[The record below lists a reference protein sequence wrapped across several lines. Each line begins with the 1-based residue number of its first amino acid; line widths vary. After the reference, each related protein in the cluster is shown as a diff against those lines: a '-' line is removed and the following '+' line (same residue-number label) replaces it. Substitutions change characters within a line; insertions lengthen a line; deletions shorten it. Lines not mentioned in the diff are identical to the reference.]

1 MLFTPHRTVIVL
13 LAATLVVMPA
23 CGGGSTGTTGTSGTP
38 AGPLNP
44 TTGTPPTTVFTITS
58 SGISPK
64 NVTVPAGTQ
73 ITFINNDTID
83 HLMFSDP
90 HPEHTD
96 CPDINQ
102 VGFLSPGQSRQ
113 TGNMNIVQTCG
124 FHDHNLPFETSL
136 QGTITTQ

>member
-1 MLFTPHRTVIVL
+1 MLFISAQRTVL
-13 LAATLVVMPA
+13 LLTATLVVLPA
-23 CGGGSTGTTGTSGTP
+23 CGGSGTSGTGSAP
-38 AGPLNP
+38 PGPSSP
-44 TTGTPPTTVFTITS
+44 TTGAAQTTVITITS
-58 SGISPK
+58 SGVSPK
-64 NVTVPAGTQ
+64 NVTVPAGSQ
-73 ITFINNDTID
+73 ITFVNNDTIE

-102 VGFLSPGQSRQ
+102 VGYLLPGQSRQ

-124 FHDHNLPFETSL
+124 FHDHNLPLVTSL